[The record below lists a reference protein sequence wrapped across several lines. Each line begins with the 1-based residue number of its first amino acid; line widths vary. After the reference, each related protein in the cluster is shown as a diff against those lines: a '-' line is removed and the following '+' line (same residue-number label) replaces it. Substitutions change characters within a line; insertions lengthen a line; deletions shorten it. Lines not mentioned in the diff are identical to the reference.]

1 MTSGVSSSVG
11 WLVEKLT
18 KRAISDRELSS
29 LLDEFKFDLAENDVS
44 WELAEQLT
52 AKVREEL
59 VARKVE
65 RFGAD
70 VRQLLV
76 DSFKSYLTEALPTQE
91 VELLDL
97 AGVKRGEPF
106 VLMFIGANGSGK
118 STTLAKFA
126 HRYKMSSYKPMM
138 VCADTFRAGA
148 VEQLGFHA
156 SKLGISYFHGEQG
169 ADPAAVAYDA
179 VERARGDGFDVV
191 LIDTAGRLQTDVDLM
206 NELSK
211 VKKVVQPSHVLLV
224 VDALIGNDSWEQAK
238 VFGEAVGFDSA
249 VVAKFDA
256 DPKGGVPISVA
267 FVSGRPIS
275 YVGTGQGYEDLRK
288 FAMRDYLEGLV
299 GALP

>member
-1 MTSGVSSSVG
+1 MTFGVSSSVG
-11 WLVEKLT
+11 WLAEKLT
-18 KRAISDRELSS
+18 QRTISDRELSS
-29 LLDEFKFDLAENDVS
+29 LLDEFKFDLAKNDVS
-44 WELAEQLT
+44 WELAEQLAT
-52 AKVREEL
+52 RMREEL
-59 VARKVE
+59 AARKVE

-76 DSFKSYLTEALPTQE
+76 NTFKTYLTEALPAQE

-97 AGVKRGEPF
+97 AKIKSGETF
-106 VLMFIGANGSGK
+106 ILMFIGANGSGK

-126 HRYKMSSYKPMM
+126 HHYKAGSYKPMM

-148 VEQLGFHA
+148 IEQLEFHA
-156 SKLGISYFHGEQG
+156 SKLGIDYFHGEQG

-179 VERARGDGFDVV
+179 VEKAKRGGFDVV

-211 VKKVVQPSHVLLV
+211 VKRVVQPSHILLV

-249 VVAKFDA
+249 VVTKFDA
-256 DPKGGVPISVA
+256 DSKGGVPISVS
-267 FVSGRPIS
+267 FVSRKPIS
-275 YVGTGQGYEDLRK
+275 YVGTGQGYEDLKR
-288 FAMRDYLEGLV
+288 FSMRDYLEDLV
-299 GALP
+299 EALP

>member
-1 MTSGVSSSVG
+1 MTFGVSSSVG
-11 WLVEKLT
+11 WLAEKLT

-29 LLDEFKFDLAENDVS
+29 LLDEFKFDLAKNDVS
-44 WELAEQLT
+44 WELAEQLAT
-52 AKVREEL
+52 RMREEL
-59 VARKVE
+59 AARKVE

-70 VRQLLV
+70 VRQILV
-76 DSFKSYLTEALPTQE
+76 NTFKNYLMETLPAQE

-97 AGVKRGEPF
+97 AEIRSREPF

-126 HRYKMSSYKPMM
+126 HSYKTSSYRPMI

-148 VEQLGFHA
+148 IEQLKIHA
-156 SKLGISYFHGEQG
+156 SKLGINYFHGEQG

-179 VERARGDGFDVV
+179 VEKAKMGDFDIV

-211 VKKVVQPSHVLLV
+211 VKRVVQPSHVLLV

-238 VFGEAVGFDSA
+238 VFGDAVGFDSA
-249 VVAKFDA
+249 VVTKLDA
-256 DPKGGVPISVA
+256 DPKGGVPISVS
-267 FVSGRPIS
+267 FVSGKPIS
-275 YVGTGQGYEDLRK
+275 YVGTGQGYEDLKR
-288 FAMRDYLEGLV
+288 FSMREYVQDLV
-299 GALP
+299 ESLP